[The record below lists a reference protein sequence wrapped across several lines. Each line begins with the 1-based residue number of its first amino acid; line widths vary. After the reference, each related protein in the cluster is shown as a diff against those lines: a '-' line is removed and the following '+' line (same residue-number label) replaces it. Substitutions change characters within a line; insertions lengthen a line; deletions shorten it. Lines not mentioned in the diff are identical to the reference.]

1 MHNFKP
7 QVGKYN
13 MVLYEVEWVADNMN
27 AILAGTI
34 NKTKGKL
41 SKSLTDGHFSLCKL
55 THFQLSPDSSIGDL
69 VTHSPTTTHC

>member
-1 MHNFKP
+1 MTSKAVHKDRGERKGYAMHNFKP

-27 AILAGTI
+27 AILVGTI

-55 THFQLSPDSSIGDL
+55 THF
-69 VTHSPTTTHC
+69 